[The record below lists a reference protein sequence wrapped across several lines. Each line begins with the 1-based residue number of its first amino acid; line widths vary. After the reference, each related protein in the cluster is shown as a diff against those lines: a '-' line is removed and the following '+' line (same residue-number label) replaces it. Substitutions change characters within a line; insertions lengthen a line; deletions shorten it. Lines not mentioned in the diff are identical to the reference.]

1 MTVAGLT
8 KIRSLEECSR
18 INGIIKKIINKKYIS
33 KFTHR
38 KDNIK
43 WSELNKKR
51 VDRFFN
57 NNKITEI
64 VLK

>member
-18 INGIIKKIINKKYIS
+18 INGIIKKISDKKYIS

-64 VLK
+64 

>member
-1 MTVAGLT
+1 MIVEGLT
-8 KIRSLEECSR
+8 KTRSLEECSR
-18 INGIIKKIINKKYIS
+18 INSIKKIIDKKYIS

-38 KDNIK
+38 KDNSK

-64 VLK
+64 ELN

>member
-18 INGIIKKIINKKYIS
+18 INGIIKKISDKKYIS